1 MIHRP
6 DLDVPRRPKKDRPV
20 SHDWR
25 PQPTRREPTPRAA
38 DLAVN
43 ALGWALETARDEL
56 LTDLHHEAKRLGLTQ
71 LWDAPSDPLSKVF
84 IVYDKKIDRALETL
98 ERALR

>member
-1 MIHRP
+1 MIRDP
-6 DLDVPRRPKKDRPV
+6 NLDLPRQPKKARPV
-20 SHDWR
+20 VHDWR

-43 ALGWALETARDEL
+43 ALGWALDAAGDEL
-56 LTDLHHEAKRLGLTQ
+56 GLDLYHEAKRLGLTQ
-71 LWDAPSDPLSKVF
+71 LWDSPDDPLSKAF
-84 IVYDKKIDRALETL
+84 TAYYDKIDRALEAL